1 MRLFSLQGHV
11 ALLFAAAALVMA
23 TTGCGDDSSGGNGNE
38 NQNDLDASVQQDG
51 DIEVDGQVSQDGDVE
66 ADGDVDGG
74 PTGPYE
80 QEMLS
85 GQWWIHNLSVGAW
98 KGWNYVYAAVDDTG
112 EITSMEYWDSD
123 AGNES
128 VVDPGFNLTI
138 TSDGVVTADFDQD
151 VAGFLSQDG
160 QTLVIT
166 GDDADGD
173 DRHLDVGLLEGAGG
187 YVQSQL
193 GKVWRVS
200 ILSVGDPNVLDSW
213 TGWIRGTATLDDSG
227 VMTDVDL
234 EDSDGN
240 LITTPIQGF
249 MLMLE
254 ADGTVLSTM
263 TAAYHGF
270 MLESGDLLVATDT
283 SPDGSF
289 ELHVYQETPNT
300 TFDISDLEGEW
311 YYSSLAAGDW
321 EGWTR
326 GTMTVDS
333 TGEITSADLI
343 DSDGDTMQ
351 TPPPG
356 VDLELSSDGVLTNAL
371 DGSWRG
377 FMSGDKDLIVI
388 TLTGTPGPDYEM
400 AVLLRMP

>member
-371 DGSWRG
+371 DDS
-377 FMSGDKDLIVI
+377 
-388 TLTGTPGPDYEM
+388 
-400 AVLLRMP
+400 